1 MGARAPAARP
11 LMPTSCTCAA
21 HDYLRPSV
29 ILSIIPVLAASYRSP
44 ASKTLRQNISLSTY
58 RGVSCVGRLLV
69 HSQSVRSK
77 TTERKAGTNM
87 ASALR
92 ILHPPAS
99 ASNTSPHPIII
110 LNNGSRK
117 AIFNAPEGTI
127 RTNSTRK
134 AGISGSKGDL
144 DIYLQDATLATGGLP
159 GLLMTLSDVSSD
171 GRHNVHLYG
180 PPSSAY
186 SLATARFF
194 AKRTSRQLWVHEAND
209 LLGSESVWPLN
220 RSSGQ
225 EAVRAIP
232 TWPQTWSPSAAVSSL
247 APHFTD
253 ESSSSANSSSSG
265 SHSSRK
271 RRRQPS
277 SQDDRD
283 CENVEQGDNGEARR
297 LNGSANTD
305 EQTPMYGAPTS
316 NAEYDAYIS
325 TRTQGDSNADADTEN
340 GAPDA
345 TAIAIATAQD
355 MFKRSSTQSGPRGV
369 QLDDPSAVPRGKGIT
384 PAWNAS
390 RLPRPAI
397 SAVSSAR
404 DQIATQP
411 IAISYAIT
419 LPSLLGKVDAT
430 KAALLGVFPGPDIGS
445 LQSGKAVT
453 IRRPVGWSSWSEQD
467 RQKWSSTR
475 GGTKSKGKKA
485 RKDGDGDSSSIVNA
499 PVLEEVSIQ
508 PSECVAAPQPGP
520 VVFLVFL
527 PSPSHI
533 EAFLSDQNAARLDEA
548 TRDSAGK
555 ASLII
560 HTSPISVLT
569 DKRYQDWL
577 AQRSNAETQHVF
589 TTTELGRD
597 LILFPSSALGL
608 LRMSILD
615 DKMFRFPPY
624 RLQRREDLLAACLPG
639 NVSKGQVTIADRDT
653 TVDLQPRFSRP
664 QLTTNIWQAHGD
676 DVTYDVEAPEGTED
690 YAAKTAKMAFE
701 DDASEARDD
710 QVRKAV
716 LRKERHAAWLEYLEA
731 AKRARADVQELT
743 ANGQARTDARWDG
756 IKVTTLGTGSAAP
769 SKYRSVAATLV
780 QLPGRLFAT
789 GAHGRDQDPVYVLL
803 DAGEGTLG
811 QLTQRFGGG
820 QELDTILARIRIL
833 FVSHIHGD
841 HCAGVVRVLRA
852 RAELKPTQPL
862 YLVSNVFTRQF
873 LQEWNDLQDIG
884 LPARTDR
891 NDGQCDGSAHD
902 RAHNTECASVVMLES
917 EHLDYT
923 FGVGSKAEDDE
934 DYIAH
939 LESGYRPGYE
949 RWRERLRQEVIAQP
963 AFAKDTRSSEIDEE
977 VQKLAE
983 QRNPSLRGGKEPSF
997 GHSARKQYDMKRGA
1011 RDMTRDGLK
1020 RLHQDLGHGVDLT
1033 TVEVDH
1039 RARHCYGIVMRM
1051 RGSDNGDGAV
1061 EASNDVHHG
1070 GGFSFSYSGDTRPT
1084 ARLEKAAANVDL
1096 YIHEATMQEEEASE
1110 AYARGHSTIRGAI
1123 QSGRR
1128 AGARVILLTHFSQRY
1143 PKMAR
1148 IGESMALDGQDTQS
1162 SGGSSSSNGQAQ
1174 PATVAIGMDLL
1185 EMEMNDMWKMERYL
1199 PAIEVL
1205 YNAEA
1210 AGDGG
1215 EAGEGGEVSEAVVD
1229 GQADVVMKDGGS

>member
-1 MGARAPAARP
+1 
-11 LMPTSCTCAA
+11 MPTSCTCAPGA
-21 HDYLRPSV
+21 RLPKTFCH
-29 ILSIIPVLAASYRSP
+29 PVNHTISRCFLPLPLAY
-44 ASKTLRQNISLSTY
+44 KTLRHNIFLSTY
-58 RGVSCVGRLLV
+58 RGVSCLGRLLA

-186 SLATARFF
+186 ALATARFF

-209 LLGSESVWPLN
+209 LLGSESVWPVN

-232 TWPQTWSPSAAVSSL
+232 TWPQSWSPSAAVSSL
-247 APHFTD
+247 APHLTD
-253 ESSSSANSSSSG
+253 ESSSSTNSSSSG
-265 SHSSRK
+265 SNSSKK

-283 CENVEQGDNGEARR
+283 CENVEQGDKGEARR

-340 GAPDA
+340 GVPDA

-453 IRRPVGWSSWSEQD
+453 IRRPVDWSSWSEQD

-485 RKDGDGDSSSIVNA
+485 RKDGVGAVEGDSSSIVRA
-499 PVLEEVSIQ
+499 PALDEVSIQ
-508 PSECVAAPQPGP
+508 PSECVAAPQSGP

-533 EAFLSDQNAARLDEA
+533 EAFLSDQNVARLDEA
-548 TRDSAGK
+548 TKDSAGK

-577 AQRSNAETQHVF
+577 AERSNAQTQHVF
-589 TTTELGRD
+589 TTSELGRD

-624 RLQRREDLLAACLPG
+624 RLQRRQELLAACLPA
-639 NVSKGQVTIADRDT
+639 NVPREQVTIADRDT
-653 TVDLQPRFSRP
+653 TVDLQPRFGRP

-676 DVTYDVEAPEGTED
+676 DVTYDVEAPEGTKD
-690 YAAKTAKMAFE
+690 YAAKIAKMAFE
-701 DDASEARDD
+701 DDSSEVRDD

-743 ANGQARTDARWDG
+743 ANGQAPTDAKWEG

-789 GAHGRDQDPVYVLL
+789 GAHGRDEDPVYVLL

-841 HCAGVVRVLRA
+841 HCAGVARVLRA

-884 LPARTDR
+884 LPTRTDG
-891 NDGQCDGSAHD
+891 NDGQCDGSVPD
-902 RAHNTECASVVMLES
+902 SERASVVMLES

-923 FGVGSKAEDDE
+923 FGVGRKAEDDG

-963 AFAKDTRSSEIDEE
+963 AFANDAPSSEIDEE

-997 GHSARKQYDMKRGA
+997 GHSARKQYDVKREA
-1011 RDMTRDGLK
+1011 RHMTRDGLK

-1051 RGSDNGDGAV
+1051 RGSGSGEGGGEGDGAV
-1061 EASNDVHHG
+1061 EASNDAHSRDL
-1070 GGFSFSYSGDTRPT
+1070 FSFSYSGDTRPT

-1162 SGGSSSSNGQAQ
+1162 SGGSSSSNGRAVSQ

-1215 EAGEGGEVSEAVVD
+1215 EAGEGREVGEAVVD
-1229 GQADVVMKDGGS
+1229 GQADVVMKDGGN